1 MQPLRRALVYLRPY
15 WRTTLGALLSLL
27 LVTGANLASPQVLRL
42 IIDQGMDPAAVA
54 VSTPRP
60 RGVEFDALGHLVP
73 QDQR

>member
-1 MQPLRRALVYLRPY
+1 MKKPPPTDRAAGKGSRE
-15 WRTTLGALLSLL
+15 
-27 LVTGANLASPQVLRL
+27 L